1 LWSVL
6 ASESLFL
13 PNKLSPFRLS
23 FLSFSYLGLSY
34 GRCGGTDILVN
45 STIFKADPKKE
56 EVKVAE
62 CLVVKLENAPEGK
75 GEAGLWAT
83 ELRVYMDFGAIHM
96 KGKEL
101 MDLAKQGQ

>member
-1 LWSVL
+1 M
-6 ASESLFL
+6 
-13 PNKLSPFRLS
+13 
-23 FLSFSYLGLSY
+23 
-34 GRCGGTDILVN
+34 LVN
-45 STIFKADPKKE
+45 RTVFKADPKKE

-62 CLVVKLENAPEGK
+62 CLVVKLEKAPEGK

-101 MDLAKQGQ
+101 MDLAQQEK